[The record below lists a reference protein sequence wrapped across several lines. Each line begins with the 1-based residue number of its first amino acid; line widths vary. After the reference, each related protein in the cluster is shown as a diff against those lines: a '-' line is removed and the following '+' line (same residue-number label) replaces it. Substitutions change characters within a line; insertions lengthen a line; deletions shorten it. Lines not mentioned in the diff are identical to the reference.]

1 MASRRVIGVK
11 SGEKR
16 LRINAIATPVSMSA

>member
-11 SGEKR
+11 SGANP
-16 LRINAIATPVSMSA
+16 LRISAIATPVSMSA